1 MSTVPETVRNAYG
14 RLAPN
19 WRLEKLKFFATIRN
33 SNVDKVISDDEH
45 PVSLCN
51 YTDVYY
57 NETINHDM
65 PFMAASAT
73 EAEIARFQ
81 LKRGQVIITK
91 DSEEWSDIGV
101 PAFVTED
108 MPDVLC
114 GYHLAVLDPL
124 PDLEGA
130 FLTWLCRS
138 DPLNDQ
144 FKLGANGVT
153 RYGLGQYAIKNAV
166 VALPPRE
173 AQKRIA
179 AFLDEKTARIA
190 ALIEKKR
197 ALLDRLAEKRQAII
211 TQAVTKGLNPT
222 APMKDSGIDWLG
234 QVPAHWEVRGLTKCA
249 TRVDYRGA
257 TPEKSASGVF
267 LVTARNI
274 KDGKIDYKLSEE
286 FIPDEDYEHVMRRG
300 KPEIGDILFTT
311 EAPLGEIA
319 NVDMTGVALAQ
330 RIIKFSSS
338 IPNLDN
344 YYLALWMRSSR
355 FQFDLLS
362 RATGSTALGI
372 KASKIVELRCLLPPE
387 REQRQ
392 IVQYVQAE
400 QDKLDAVKSGIEKSM
415 AQLGEY
421 RSALI
426 TAAVTGLLEGPR

>member
-130 FLTWLCRS
+130 FLTWLW
-138 DPLNDQ
+138 
-144 FKLGANGVT
+144 A
-153 RYGLGQYAIKNAV
+153 
-166 VALPPRE
+166 
-173 AQKRIA
+173 
-179 AFLDEKTARIA
+179 
-190 ALIEKKR
+190 
-197 ALLDRLAEKRQAII
+197 
-211 TQAVTKGLNPT
+211 PT
-222 APMKDSGIDWLG
+222 A
-234 QVPAHWEVRGLTKCA
+234 
-249 TRVDYRGA
+249 
-257 TPEKSASGVF
+257 
-267 LVTARNI
+267 
-274 KDGKIDYKLSEE
+274 
-286 FIPDEDYEHVMRRG
+286 
-300 KPEIGDILFTT
+300 
-311 EAPLGEIA
+311 
-319 NVDMTGVALAQ
+319 
-330 RIIKFSSS
+330 
-338 IPNLDN
+338 
-344 YYLALWMRSSR
+344 
-355 FQFDLLS
+355 
-362 RATGSTALGI
+362 
-372 KASKIVELRCLLPPE
+372 
-387 REQRQ
+387 
-392 IVQYVQAE
+392 
-400 QDKLDAVKSGIEKSM
+400 
-415 AQLGEY
+415 
-421 RSALI
+421 
-426 TAAVTGLLEGPR
+426 